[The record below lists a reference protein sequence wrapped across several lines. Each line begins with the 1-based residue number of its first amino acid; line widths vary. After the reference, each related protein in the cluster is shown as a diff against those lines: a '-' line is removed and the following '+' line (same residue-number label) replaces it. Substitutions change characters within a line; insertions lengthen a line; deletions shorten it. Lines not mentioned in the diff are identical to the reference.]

1 MYFSWKKGI
10 VIGGLCAAML
20 WPAESLAYNGVIT
33 GEIITYGQ
41 HNSGSGTFYQ
51 KKEVE
56 KIADGVEHIKIS
68 KLKAEG
74 WVDIHVLKVM
84 PQAEGLALQTLR
96 SGNWKQKETLKNMAD
111 QNARTVFGAV

>member
-56 KIADGVEHIKIS
+56 KIAGGVEHIKIS

-84 PQAEGLALQTLR
+84 PQAEGLVLQTLR
-96 SGNWKQKETLKNMAD
+96 SGN
-111 QNARTVFGAV
+111 